1 LPWNALEIW
10 QYSEVSTGYKGY
22 HAMQVE
28 YKNRPGERNIDAKL
42 VANEIRGGRSL
53 ESVQKL
59 FGIRFKSEVQDLYM
73 RGLTELGEIP
83 QMSFN
88 KSAPIA
94 AKEIPQKKNF
104 VRRPPAEPT
113 KPSVIIKA
121 NNFRTIGESGTITLN
136 KALLI
141 DQLGFG
147 VEDTFEIYR
156 EDDRIV
162 LQKTSSVP
170 AADQRSGSGE
180 RLKAYS

>member
-1 LPWNALEIW
+1 
-10 QYSEVSTGYKGY
+10 
-22 HAMQVE
+22 MQVE
-28 YKNRPGERNIDAKL
+28 YKNRAGERNIDPKL
-42 VANEIRGGRSL
+42 VANEIRNGRSL

-59 FGIRFKSEVQDLYM
+59 FGLRFRSEVQDLYM

-88 KSAPIA
+88 KATPMA
-94 AKEIPQKKNF
+94 TKEIPQKKNF

-113 KPSVIIKA
+113 KPAVIIKA
-121 NNFRTIGESGTITLN
+121 NNFRTIGESGTVTLN

-162 LQKTSSVP
+162 LQKTSAGP
-170 AADQRSGSGE
+170 AVDKRSSNGE
-180 RLKAYS
+180 RPKAYT